1 MEQHGES
8 RNEVQ
13 QEVSEGPVDRKR
25 GIGESSD
32 GKQTIFRD
40 EQQDVFTCQRRHESS
55 GPAA

>member
-13 QEVSEGPVDRKR
+13 QEVLEGPVDRKR
-25 GIGESSD
+25 SIGESSD

-40 EQQDVFTCQRRHESS
+40 EQQDVFTC
-55 GPAA
+55 